1 MKKIISSIMLFA
13 AAATAFVS
21 CQKQEVSVSESSRE
35 VTLTFASEKPAFDDD
50 TRTEWTGETI
60 KWSAGDRISVAYTV
74 DGVWQNASGD
84 ASDDAKLYKS
94 DVLSEAAETAQF
106 NVSTSFKGAAEGK
119 HVFYGVYPAPSSTDF
134 SNAPVAILTV
144 PVFQTPKAASFDGS
158 ADLMTGVSVG
168 EYTARPATGETVSM
182 KWTRLVAHA
191 DITLKAINGVVTGER
206 VASITLTAQE
216 NANIVGQQKVNIL
229 TNEIVNDNAAANVLE
244 LNGGNLTVDAN
255 GNVEFWACILP
266 ETVTSLTV
274 VLETDKAT
282 YTREITG
289 ISKTFKQ
296 NARNTLAIKMDSA
309 TRVAKDAESWT
320 LVTPGEDLAEGTYAL
335 VVSTDSKT
343 GALVSS
349 NGSSAAPTFETSIS
363 VEGNLLYGVTDVMK
377 FDLSGTAG
385 NYVLS
390 VAGDSGKS
398 LYCTATNNGVRVGTN
413 TNKTWTISVHQS
425 NADAFE
431 FKHNGTSRYLGVYN
445 NQDWRCYTS
454 PTATNYTNGS
464 GSSQIYLYKR
474 VSGTVAPD
482 TTPKLEVDET
492 TIELPPAASN
502 GTIAV
507 TAKNLASVQARALVQ
522 KDAQEESDWLSAEYA
537 EGVVTYTAS
546 ANEDEKERTAYI
558 EVYALD
564 ADGNEL
570 VKYVEVIQ
578 EAYVDPSVVVRKTI
592 AEFKALADGS
602 TAIYELEG
610 RISQIAAA
618 YSEQYDNIS
627 FYIVDEA
634 GDEIQIYRM
643 SCVGVTDPGAAITVG
658 DRIVVRGTK
667 GSYGGQSQMAAGG
680 QYVTHEDGSCT
691 PVIVCQDNTV
701 TITADAG
708 ATIYYTTN
716 GQTPTVNDA
725 EYAGPF
731 PISSTLTV
739 KAIAVEDGKLH
750 SLVATEECSF
760 IDSSTAQPIEAT
772 LSFADKA
779 QRTEFTT
786 SKQVW
791 EQNGIVLTND
801 KAAST
806 SNVADYANPAR
817 FYKSSK
823 ITIEAPG
830 NITKIVFDCN
840 SSSYATA
847 LKSSITSGG
856 TVSVNSDKVT
866 VVLTDPA
873 TSFVIASLSGGQ
885 VRMDGLTVTYE
896 N

>member
-106 NVSTSFKGAAEGK
+106 NVSTYFKGETDGR
-119 HVFYGVYPAPSSTDF
+119 HVFYGVYPAPSETDF
-134 SNAPVAILTV
+134 AGAPIADLVI
-144 PVFQTPKAASFDGS
+144 PPIQNPKADSFDGS
-158 ADLMTGVSVG
+158 ADLMIGLSG
-168 EYTARPATGETVSM
+168 ELDARPGEGEKISLL
-182 KWTRLVAHA
+182 WNRIVAHA
-191 DITLKAINGVVTGER
+191 VITLKDINGLTAAEKIEN
-206 VASITLTAQE
+206 ITLTAQE
-216 NANIVGQQKVNIL
+216 DANLVGKQKVDLITREAVKDNAEANTL
-229 TNEIVNDNAAANVLE
+229 KLVADNLSVND
-244 LNGGNLTVDAN
+244 GTVS
-255 GNVEFWACILP
+255 FWACFLP
-266 ETVTSLTV
+266 ETLTSLTV
-274 VLETDKAT
+274 KVETDAAI

-289 ISKTFKQ
+289 ISKTFRQ
-296 NARNTLAIKMDSA
+296 NARNTLVIRMN
-309 TRVAKDAESWT
+309 DAVRAVKE
-320 LVTPGEDLAEGTYAL
+320 
-335 VVSTDSKT
+335 TDSFVVDVLTREVTGVSGTTYKEWTDKT
-343 GALVSS
+343 LTSEAVYAGQSAGG
-349 NGSSAAPTFETSIS
+349 NGSIQMRSNNSNSGIITTSSGGYVKKVGVKWNSNTANGRTLNI
-363 VEGNLLYGVTDVMK
+363 YGSTE
-377 FDLSGTAG
+377 A
-385 NYVLS
+385 
-390 VAGDSGKS
+390 
-398 LYCTATNNGVRVGTN
+398 
-413 TNKTWTISVHQS
+413 
-425 NADAFE
+425 
-431 FKHNGTSRYLGVYN
+431 
-445 NQDWRCYTS
+445 YTS
-454 PTATNYTNGS
+454 PTELYGS
-464 GSSQIYLYKR
+464 TPKGTLIGTIVCGTTDELVIDGDYEYVGMRSA
-474 VSGTVAPD
+474 SGAMYVEEIEISWAAGAPD
-482 TTPKLEVDET
+482 TTPKLEVEET
-492 TIELPPAASN
+492 TIELPAAASN

-507 TAKNLASVQARALVQ
+507 TAKNLASVQARALVH

-546 ANEDEKERTAYI
+546 ANEDEKERTAFI

-602 TAIYELEG
+602 TVIYELEG
-610 RISQIAAA
+610 RISQIADA

-725 EYAGPF
+725 EYTGVF
-731 PISSTLTV
+731 PISSSVTV

-760 IDSSTAQPIEAT
+760 IDSSVDQPIEAT

-823 ITIEAPG
+823 ITVEAPG

-840 SSSYATA
+840 SSSYASA

-866 VVLTDPA
+866 IVLAQPA
-873 TSFVIASLSGGQ
+873 TAFVIASLSGGQ
-885 VRMDGLTVTYE
+885 VRMDSLTVTYE